1 MSLRLCFETRAPAGR
16 IASSSTRSASLG
28 EFWTQVD
35 SSLAAVDALKTLGAP
50 ARGLPWT
57 CRFVV
62 ISTFY
67 FAYEIARYAL
77 SKRELRS
84 RVNAHAPATTLR
96 YRPKIVLLRVFQ
108 AGAACRSAC
117 RSTPT
122 PPRASPPRSTV
133 SSCTTGRVCSVD
145 IVFFGAAAAVW
156 LNGLLH
162 LTN

>member
-1 MSLRLCFETRAPAGR
+1 MYQKFTASKIMRAAR
-16 IASSSTRSASLG
+16 QKSIASSSTRSASLG

-96 YRPKIVLLRVFQ
+96 YRPKNSFITGISGWRRLPFRLPLHSHP
-108 AGAACRSAC
+108 AARL
-117 RSTPT
+117 
-122 PPRASPPRSTV
+122 
-133 SSCTTGRVCSVD
+133 
-145 IVFFGAAAAVW
+145 AAA
-156 LNGLLH
+156 LDGFFLYYRSRMQC
-162 LTN
+162 

>member
-96 YRPKIVLLRVFQ
+96 YRPKKFYYGFKYNNTKRLSQRHPQRIQRFTL
-108 AGAACRSAC
+108 
-117 RSTPT
+117 
-122 PPRASPPRSTV
+122 
-133 SSCTTGRVCSVD
+133 GRTQ
-145 IVFFGAAAAVW
+145 
-156 LNGLLH
+156 GLLYFRR
-162 LTN
+162 

>member
-96 YRPKIVLLRVFQ
+96 YRPKNSFIKQHGNIHISFLEPIMPGKNKDNFIKEIENKIY
-108 AGAACRSAC
+108 SE
-117 RSTPT
+117 
-122 PPRASPPRSTV
+122 
-133 SSCTTGRVCSVD
+133 
-145 IVFFGAAAAVW
+145 IKKFI
-156 LNGLLH
+156 
-162 LTN
+162 

>member
-57 CRFVV
+57 CRSVV

-96 YRPKIVLLRVFQ
+96 YRPKNSFITGISGWRRLPFRLPLHSHP
-108 AGAACRSAC
+108 AARL
-117 RSTPT
+117 
-122 PPRASPPRSTV
+122 
-133 SSCTTGRVCSVD
+133 
-145 IVFFGAAAAVW
+145 AAA
-156 LNGLLH
+156 LDGFFLYYRSRMQC
-162 LTN
+162 

>member
-1 MSLRLCFETRAPAGR
+1 MSLRLCFETRATAGR

-96 YRPKIVLLRVFQ
+96 YRPKKFYYGFFRLAPLAVPP
-108 AGAACRSAC
+108 AA
-117 RSTPT
+117 PL
-122 PPRASPPRSTV
+122 PPRRAPRRRARRFLLVLQVAYAVLT
-133 SSCTTGRVCSVD
+133 SSFLERRRRYGLM
-145 IVFFGAAAAVW
+145 VF
-156 LNGLLH
+156 
-162 LTN
+162 T